1 MLINADF
8 KGLEIVTAAELS
20 RDEVLCQELILGEDI
35 HSNNQNAFKL
45 PSRLIAKVLKFR
57 ILYGGSAW
65 SFANDP
71 DFTSVSRSEKYWQ
84 EVIDNYYIKYKGI
97 KSWHDSLLMT
107 VMRTGYIEIPS
118 GRYFPYKKDGYRWP
132 LTTIKNYA
140 VQGMGA
146 DLVKLA
152 RIDFYNKLIDSGL
165 EGLFVGTIHDSLVVD
180 TPEKNVYNISRMLKD
195 SIESVPKLCKEHWDY
210 DFNLP
215 LTCEIMVGK
224 NKKDME
230 EIVV

>member
-20 RDEVLCQELILGEDI
+20 GDKVLCQELILGEDI

-107 VMRTGYIEIPS
+107 VMRTGFIEIPS

-132 LTTIKNYA
+132 LTTIKNYPVNFGGF
-140 VQGMGA
+140 VQ
-146 DLVKLA
+146 
-152 RIDFYNKLIDSGL
+152 
-165 EGLFVGTIHDSLVVD
+165 
-180 TPEKNVYNISRMLKD
+180 
-195 SIESVPKLCKEHWDY
+195 
-210 DFNLP
+210 
-215 LTCEIMVGK
+215 
-224 NKKDME
+224 
-230 EIVV
+230 